1 MSDLLINEPLS
12 RLHIGSSTICS
23 QEEGSQYGVFPVV
36 LISRKGSLVH
46 KDCNSYSVNGEEFSL
61 VGRTYTY
68 KDLSIELPIRTAY
81 TTLER
86 LLLGLGYQVYN
97 EDTVADLDITSI
109 SMNFRKVLHILTM
122 MALKDMNL
130 IYSTFTSHKQL
141 RYGEHVFES
150 YLKAVTGKGTIKAKN
165 KHIRWLNEVDTLQLK
180 SQLFTTSSYQVGVNS
195 MEYTTTVIAEELF
208 IKVFEFLDVIS
219 FQNNNIE
226 PEPLDFTVTVV
237 QLKSMRLRDTMLIL
251 SRCIGY
257 SGNSFIIRQE
267 LKDRQNSRVYSLF
280 TSISSTT
287 RQLLGFTNYDIG
299 SALQTICL
307 QLTDNPNIYPLHQE
321 LSVDKIAFRTK
332 IMIETG
338 EDIDWVKKELSKAD
352 NLDKRP
358 KRYNR
363 YPTLNAY
370 FAESL
375 VLRKEIL
382 HGVDEEVYSIAYGHA
397 KYKWTKIWNTK
408 NNDYEYVVDGKKESS
423 IFFFIWT
430 QFEREIR
437 ESMMRLFDEPI
448 FCHQVHDAV
457 YSYQSNISTEELE
470 TTVLEST
477 GFKVKISKD

>member
-1 MSDLLINEPLS
+1 MSNLLINEPLS
-12 RLHIGSSTICS
+12 RSHIGSSTICS

-81 TTLER
+81 TTFER
-86 LLLGLGYQVYN
+86 LLLGLGYQVYG
-97 EDTVADLDITSI
+97 EDTVADLDITSR

-122 MALKDMNL
+122 MALKDMSL
-130 IYSTFTSHKQL
+130 IYGTFSLHKQL

-180 SQLFTTSSYQVGVNS
+180 ATLFSTSGYQVGVNS
-195 MEYTTTVIAEELF
+195 MEYTHSLIAETLF
-208 IKVFEFLDVIS
+208 TKVFEFLDVIS
-219 FQNNNIE
+219 FQENIIE

-237 QLKSMRLRDTMLIL
+237 QLKKIRLRDTMLIL
-251 SRCIGY
+251 SKCIGFNG
-257 SGNSFIIRQE
+257 SSFIIRQE

-280 TSISSTT
+280 TSISSDT

-321 LSVDKIAFRTK
+321 LSVNKITFRTK
-332 IMIETG
+332 VMHETG
-338 EDIDWVKKELSKAD
+338 ENIAWVKKELSKAD
-352 NLDKRP
+352 NLDIQP

-363 YPTLNAY
+363 YPTLKAY

-375 VLRKEIL
+375 VLRKEIIQ
-382 HGVDEEVYSIAYGHA
+382 GADEEVYSIAYGHA
-397 KYKWTKIWNTK
+397 KYKWTKIWSTK
-408 NNDYEYVVDGKKESS
+408 ENNYEYVVDGKKESS

-437 ESMMRLFDEPI
+437 EAMMSCFSSPES
-448 FCHQVHDAV
+448 CHQVHDAV
-457 YSYQSNISTEELE
+457 YSTENIATAILQEHILD
-470 TTVLEST
+470 ST
-477 GFKVKISKD
+477 GFKLLISND